1 MEVPLLLEISTAWH
15 YLSQLPTVYGRCQ
28 PMTFPLRYRPQGGNA
43 RSLRQPAS
51 PWNHTLI

>member
-1 MEVPLLLEISTAWH
+1 MEVLLLLEISTAWH

-43 RSLRQPAS
+43 RSLRQAAS